1 MAGHALTHQHLID
14 AFEHRFD
21 YLSARAMAA
30 EVLDKAGL
38 SKADSYDAAAAARI
52 GMAIEATVPRAAS
65 ILAALPTAGAAPA
78 AAAAPAPAAVA
89 APAPAPAAEAAPAEA
104 AAAPATEE
112 AADKS
117 AEKKTEKKK

>member
-52 GMAIEATVPRAAS
+52 GSTIEATVPRAAS
-65 ILAALPTAGAAPA
+65 ILAALPKAGAAPA
-78 AAAAPAPAAVA
+78 VAAAPVHAAPA
-89 APAPAPAAEAAPAEA
+89 APAPAAEAAPAEA